1 MCSCIFLCHGSRT
14 QCHATVPAD
23 LDRVRSSL
31 PHRPASRH
39 EHSTGTNH
47 LSRGHRDVP
56 RRRAQRPNPSAVPET
71 TKNSHERSH
80 ITTGQPAACAAAAVA
95 WRWRRLQL
103 VGTRSQKL
111 LQTNVLANNCSLG
124 LVLFMLTHAHIARFD
139 SSLSGKLSPNW
150 SEKGQGYPRR
160 RRRHRHRLA
169 RRDEGAL
176 ATAVAPALVATA
188 LAPSMSPPLPPPL
201 LPSLV
206 TPRAARAATRTRHWA
221 GALALK
227 LRLRSCVLQLG
238 ARDSA
243 FAHCASRAPLYT
255 ASTTVIAIA
264 ISIPT
269 AHGPSLT
276 TVSHC
281 GTRRWAVP
289 LWHQLHCTSQLQL
302 YPRPLAE
309 SSSRGRARSRRR
321 AAASIIIFIR

>member
-1 MCSCIFLCHGSRT
+1 MEAEPSVMRRCPRT
-14 QCHATVPAD
+14 WTVCALRCRTGLLHATSTALAPTISLAATEMCLAAEHNDPTRVLYLKPQKTVMNAHTLPPGSLLLAQLLLWHGGGDDCSWLVPG
-23 LDRVRSSL
+23 VRNCYK
-31 PHRPASRH
+31 R
-39 EHSTGTNH
+39 T
-47 LSRGHRDVP
+47 
-56 RRRAQRPNPSAVPET
+56 
-71 TKNSHERSH
+71 
-80 ITTGQPAACAAAAVA
+80 C
-95 WRWRRLQL
+95 W
-103 VGTRSQKL
+103 
-111 LQTNVLANNCSLG
+111 QTIVG